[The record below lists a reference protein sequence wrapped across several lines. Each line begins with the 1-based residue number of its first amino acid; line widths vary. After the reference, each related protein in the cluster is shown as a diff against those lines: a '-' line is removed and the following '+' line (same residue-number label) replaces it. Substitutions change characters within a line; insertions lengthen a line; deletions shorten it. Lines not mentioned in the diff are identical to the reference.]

1 MEMVIQTI
9 YVSKADFDLFE
20 EAKKVAQREG
30 KKFSFVV
37 KELLKAYIKSH
48 GSGNPSYPLEKWVH
62 DPKFKA
68 FPTIGETPSA
78 DWVKKMDKQDLQ
90 QFIDNSGGWYRL
102 AVMHRD
108 RKL

>member
-1 MEMVIQTI
+1 MDRYLIVVHKGKEPI
-9 YVSKADFDLFE
+9 FDEFKKI
-20 EAKKVAQREG
+20 AKREG
-30 KKFSFVV
+30 KSMAQVLHDLVEEHV
-37 KELLKAYIKSH
+37 KKH
-48 GSGNPSYPLEKWVH
+48 GEGNPTYTMEKFLQN
-62 DPKFKA
+62 PTFKA